1 MAQMIPE
8 YLPDHATEGEK
19 SVFAVLQAL
28 PDDVLVFYEPIVKR
42 RYPDFV
48 IIHPSLGVLVIEV
61 KGWRTGWLQDVNAD
75 EVRYLMAGQQRT
87 DWHPIKQAR
96 QYQNRLMSLCQ
107 ANPYSRE
114 LLMKDGRFLFAF
126 GSLAI
131 LTGASR
137 IELHQRGWGALFP
150 PSSTVCSDE
159 WAELRASGTEELG
172 RLLSNA
178 FDPAIPRRTL
188 SKTQVNLIRDILYPP
203 PFPVPT
209 SLPDSELAL
218 DGAEQLKRLDLNQE
232 RIARDMRQ
240 GHRVIYGVAGSGKT
254 VILESRARKLSENES
269 RRILF
274 LCYNISLA
282 DHLSEKLADKA
293 NIEVSSFGRW
303 AMSQGA
309 AANDDP
315 NQFGEGLLSVLNRG
329 SGKSGTYD
337 SILIDEGQDFSDSW
351 FKCAVAALR
360 DRTHSDLVIAYD
372 VSQNLYGRPPITW
385 SSVGVSIVGGAGG
398 SRTQR
403 LPVNYRNTYEIVACA
418 RSFVGAQGAGDA
430 EALPLDPVSCIR
442 RGPWPVAVR
451 CTNRSELVAN
461 CATMLSEITE
471 KGLAVEGKTIHAR
484 QDEVRILYARS
495 EGGLINQLRSTLA
508 DRALGGI
515 RVGTI
520 HSSKGLQAR
529 VVFIV
534 FADQLPSQFPKRNEA
549 SERALFYV
557 AATRSEEL
565 LVVMYSHD
573 TPYVNEFVANLD
585 AARTRPMSG

>member
-8 YLPDHATEGEK
+8 YLPDHATEGER
-19 SVFAVLQAL
+19 SVFAIFQSL
-28 PDDVLVFYEPIVKR
+28 PDEVLVFYEPIVKR

-48 IIHPSLGVLVIEV
+48 IIHPGLGVLVVEV
-61 KGWRTGWLQDVNAD
+61 KGWRAGWLQDVTAD

-107 ANPYSRE
+107 ANPYARE

-137 IELHQRGWGALFP
+137 IELDQRGWGALFP

-159 WAELRASGTEELG
+159 WTQLRAASTQELG
-172 RLLSNA
+172 RSLSNA
-178 FDPAIPRRTL
+178 FDPAIPRRAL
-188 SKTQVNLIRDILYPP
+188 NNTQVNLIRDILYPP
-203 PFPVPT
+203 PFPGGPT
-209 SLPDSELAL
+209 SPDPENAL
-218 DGAEQLKRLDLNQE
+218 DSAEQLKRLDLNQE
-232 RIARDMRQ
+232 RIARDMRH

-254 VILESRARKLSENES
+254 VILEWRARRLSEDDN

-274 LCYNISLA
+274 LCFNIALA
-282 DHLSEKLADKA
+282 DHLSKRLADKA
-293 NIEVSSFGRW
+293 NIEVRSFGRW

-309 AANDDP
+309 EPNTDP
-315 NQFGEGLLSVLNRG
+315 NQFGEGLLNKLGQGLGNA
-329 SGKSGTYD
+329 GTYD
-337 SILIDEGQDFSDSW
+337 SILIDEGQDFSGSW

-372 VSQNLYGRPPITW
+372 VSQNLYGRPPINW

-403 LPVNYRNTYEIVACA
+403 LPVNYRNTYEIVASA
-418 RSFVGAQGAGDA
+418 RTFVGVQGAGDA
-430 EALPLDPVSCIR
+430 EVLPLDPASCIR
-442 RGPWPVAVR
+442 RGPWPLAVR
-451 CTNRSELVAN
+451 CANRSALIAQ
-461 CATMLSEITE
+461 CATMISEIVE
-471 KGLAVEGKTIHAR
+471 KGLAIDGRTIRAR
-484 QDEVRILYARS
+484 QDEIRVLYARS
-495 EGGLINQLRSTLA
+495 EGDLINQLRTALK
-508 DRALGGI
+508 DRGLGSI
-515 RVGTI
+515 QLGTI
-520 HSSKGLQAR
+520 HSCKGLQAR
-529 VVFIV
+529 VVVIV
-534 FADQLPSQFPKRNEA
+534 FADQLPSQFPDRNEA
-549 SERALFYV
+549 AERSLFYV
-557 AATRSEEL
+557 AATRPEEL

-585 AARTRPMSG
+585 AARTQPLSS